1 MAVRIVALV
10 STKGGAGKSTL
21 AECLAVAAAKEGQS
35 VYLLDLDP
43 PAKHRRL
50 VAPQNGTGQ
59 SFAGHWRCD
68 GFTGTHAFE
77 AKEG

>member
-21 AECLAVAAAKEGQS
+21 AECLAVAAAKEGQR
-35 VYLLDLDP
+35 YLLDLDP
-43 PAKHRRL
+43 RAKHRRL

-59 SFAGHWRCD
+59 SFTGHWR
-68 GFTGTHAFE
+68 
-77 AKEG
+77 